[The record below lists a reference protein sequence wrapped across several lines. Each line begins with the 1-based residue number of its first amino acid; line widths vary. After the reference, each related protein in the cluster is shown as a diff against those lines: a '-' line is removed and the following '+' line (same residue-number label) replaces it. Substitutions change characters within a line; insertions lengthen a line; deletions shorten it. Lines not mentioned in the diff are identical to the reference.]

1 MAEAVQFHAERRAAP
16 FCIDVKDIPRG
27 PEAKAPDAYFAFM
40 QIEPRRTE
48 DRVPMRPVHGAAMR
62 DSTTA
67 FAHHFRG
74 QAVEGY
80 EDVPLRY
87 LKRNR
92 RGLVRPAHLYPDVL
106 VRLGIPHSLARR
118 RYDLNKLGPP
128 DFVLEV
134 LSLST
139 WRYDLGHK
147 LNLYALLG
155 VRECFFFEPTG
166 ELPAGGELQGFALS
180 RSGKRRLPLEALPT
194 ASWVCAAGCWAFAPM
209 WRMNGSRR
217 RGRTRA
223 GRCRFAGMTRRVERT
238 FLPTRSGWGLAP
250 PPKLA
255 PKRPK
260 PAPRWPKPK
269 LKQRCAVQRSSRR
282 QFAASKPVRA
292 NSLKDVCQKS
302 PGFNAPTDGR
312 STILKF
318 PI

>member
-118 RYDLNKLGPP
+118 RYDL
-128 DFVLEV
+128 
-134 LSLST
+134 
-139 WRYDLGHK
+139 GHK

-180 RSGKRRLPLEALPT
+180 RSGKRRLPLEALPNGKLGLCSRVQGLC
-194 ASWVCAAGCWAFAPM
+194 AYVADERLSPQGEDEGWALSIRWYDPEAGADILSYEEWVGACAAAEARAETAKARAEVAEAQTEAAM
-209 WRMNGSRR
+209 RRAAELEETVRRLQAGS
-217 RGRTRA
+217 G
-223 GRCRFAGMTRRVERT
+223 
-238 FLPTRSGWGLAP
+238 
-250 PPKLA
+250 
-255 PKRPK
+255 
-260 PAPRWPKPK
+260 
-269 LKQRCAVQRSSRR
+269 
-282 QFAASKPVRA
+282 
-292 NSLKDVCQKS
+292 
-302 PGFNAPTDGR
+302 
-312 STILKF
+312 
-318 PI
+318 

>member
-16 FCIDVKDIPRG
+16 FCIDVKDIPQG
-27 PEAKAPDAYFAFM
+27 PEAKVPDAYFAFM

-48 DRVPMRPVHGAAMR
+48 DRVPMSPVHGAAMR
-62 DSTTA
+62 DSATA

-74 QAVEGY
+74 QAVEVY

-87 LKRNR
+87 LKRNK

-106 VRLGIPHSLARR
+106 VRLGIPHSLVRR

-147 LNLYALLG
+147 LNLYALVG

-180 RSGKRRLPLEALPT
+180 RSGKRRLPLKALPNGKLGLCSKVLGLC
-194 ASWVCAAGCWAFAPM
+194 AYVADERLSPQGEDEGWALSIRWYDPEAGADIPSYEEWVGACAAAEARAETANARAEVAEAQTEVAM
-209 WRMNGSRR
+209 RRAAELEETVRHLQAGS
-217 RGRTRA
+217 G
-223 GRCRFAGMTRRVERT
+223 
-238 FLPTRSGWGLAP
+238 
-250 PPKLA
+250 
-255 PKRPK
+255 
-260 PAPRWPKPK
+260 
-269 LKQRCAVQRSSRR
+269 
-282 QFAASKPVRA
+282 
-292 NSLKDVCQKS
+292 
-302 PGFNAPTDGR
+302 
-312 STILKF
+312 
-318 PI
+318 